1 MDQLVPIY
9 RTCPVPQHIF
19 SYLDPKSLSNCRL
32 VAFSWKECI
41 DDHKFWYC
49 LQLEDLEKKKVD
61 FKDLTLVQAFP
72 EWEEALLYFKSRV
85 PLETLKLFTLHLKDY
100 FKHGNTLVSPLHS
113 AIKSD
118 NLTFI
123 HLLLQSP
130 LDFNTRDDKG
140 WTPMH
145 YACDNSKLEMMSLL
159 LNNVQEK
166 QIDFHALSSKYF
178 IFTYHS
184 NAHFT

>member
-61 FKDLTLVQAFP
+61 FKNLTLVQAFP
-72 EWEEALLYFKSRV
+72 EWEEVLAYFKSRV
-85 PLETLKLFTLHLKDY
+85 PLETLKLFILHLRKY

-113 AIKSD
+113 AIKSG
-118 NLTFI
+118 NLTFV

-130 LDFNTRDDKG
+130 LDFNTRDAEG

-145 YACDNSKLEMMSLL
+145 YACDNSKVEMMSLL
-159 LNNVQEK
+159 LNNLQRK
-166 QIDFHALSSKYF
+166 QINFHALSCKCFQCSVLTK
-178 IFTYHS
+178 
-184 NAHFT
+184 